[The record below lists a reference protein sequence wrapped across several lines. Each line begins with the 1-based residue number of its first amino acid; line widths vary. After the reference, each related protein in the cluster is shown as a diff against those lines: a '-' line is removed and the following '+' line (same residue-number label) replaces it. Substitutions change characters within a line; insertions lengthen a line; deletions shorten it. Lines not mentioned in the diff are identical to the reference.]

1 LTPYVQNFVAS
12 RVNSKNVL
20 LMIFSPAYVEVLI
33 VEEHNKCYRRH
44 RVSKLVFIEDRMRV
58 VIVDEHSIMCSIK
71 PDRGSQVYIEKH
83 AANVVH
89 YGQVESLYLIERI
102 IFRLHHD

>member
-1 LTPYVQNFVAS
+1 MLQKTQSFETCVSRGQN
-12 RVNSKNVL
+12 
-20 LMIFSPAYVEVLI
+20 
-33 VEEHNKCYRRH
+33 EE
-44 RVSKLVFIEDRMRV
+44 